1 MNKVDDIDTLT
12 KDLTNFLLKVK
23 GEITR
28 LKNQSKQDNDFKK
41 AAILKFK
48 EFKEI
53 QEENKKLKQ
62 KLIEYENYHKT
73 SAIQKKRNARAATRI
88 REDQELGKK
97 KQEKLQELA
106 ILDEIKKFKKLDL
119 ESLLGTSSNKRK
131 QKDSESERESDSES
145 KKEKKSKKK
154 KRKTKKSILD
164 LINS

>member
-1 MNKVDDIDTLT
+1 MNKTDDIDSLT
-12 KDLTNFLLKVK
+12 KELTNFLLKAK

-28 LKNQSKQDNDFKK
+28 LKNQSKQDNDFKNAVK
-41 AAILKFK
+41 LK
-48 EFKEI
+48 FKEI

-62 KLIEYENYHKT
+62 KLIEYENYHKA

-119 ESLLGTSSNKRK
+119 ESLLGSGSNKRK
-131 QKDSESERESDSES
+131 QKDSESERESDSGSE
-145 KKEKKSKKK
+145 KEKKSKKK